1 MKINATGESK
11 LAGIPG
17 SPLIILVSHIFVC
30 VLIIAVFKVNKSY
43 VKKECQFFCSK
54 PTEVSYRFSEKGE
67 KIRVSERTGRI
78 VAKPPWERRDWK
90 SRAAVKG

>member
-1 MKINATGESK
+1 MI
-11 LAGIPG
+11 
-17 SPLIILVSHIFVC
+17 
-30 VLIIAVFKVNKSY
+30 Y
-43 VKKECQFFCSK
+43 VKENAPTFCRK
-54 PTEVSYRFSEKGE
+54 PTEVSYRFNEKGE

>member
-1 MKINATGESK
+1 MLQVNQNYS
-11 LAGIPG
+11 PG
-17 SPLIILVSHIFVC
+17 SSLTILLSHAFVSVAVNEA
-30 VLIIAVFKVNKSY
+30 VLKVRRMLNS
-43 VKKECQFFCSK
+43 CRK
-54 PTEVSYRFSEKGE
+54 PTEVSYRFNEKGE

>member
-1 MKINATGESK
+1 MS
-11 LAGIPG
+11 
-17 SPLIILVSHIFVC
+17 
-30 VLIIAVFKVNKSY
+30 IIAVLKFNLSHMCKGRMLT
-43 VKKECQFFCSK
+43 FCRK

>member
-1 MKINATGESK
+1 MK
-11 LAGIPG
+11 
-17 SPLIILVSHIFVC
+17 
-30 VLIIAVFKVNKSY
+30 Y
-43 VKKECQFFCSK
+43 VKENAPPFCRK
-54 PTEVSYRFSEKGE
+54 PTEVSYRFNEKGE

>member
-1 MKINATGESK
+1 MCKGRMLT
-11 LAGIPG
+11 
-17 SPLIILVSHIFVC
+17 
-30 VLIIAVFKVNKSY
+30 
-43 VKKECQFFCSK
+43 FCRK
-54 PTEVSYRFSEKGE
+54 PTEVSYRFNEKGE